1 MARVG
6 RMAAF
11 VKVSAKNDVD
21 KDVHYLASGGA
32 GKTMCGMEVADVSV
46 KGEMSCYRCHQFAS
60 GGI

>member
-1 MARVG
+1 
-6 RMAAF
+6 MAAF

-32 GKTMCGMEVADVSV
+32 DKTMCGMEVADVSV